1 MVDILVGIIK
11 WLLLMFVLSLILGAS
26 CGTIVPITMEKI
38 CRRLNLIWNGSKTL
52 MEMLLGGW
60 LYFLLIA
67 INLGFF
73 TGGWGL
79 LALILV
85 LTPSIIATVII
96 RLLWENR

>member
-1 MVDILVGIIK
+1 MVSILINILK
-11 WLLLMFVLSLILGAS
+11 WLLLMFILSLILGVS

-73 TGGWGL
+73 TGDWGL
-79 LALILV
+79 LALTLV

>member
-1 MVDILVGIIK
+1 
-11 WLLLMFVLSLILGAS
+11 MFVLLLILGAC
-26 CGTIVPITMEKI
+26 CGTIVPLMMIKI
-38 CRRLNLIWNGSKTL
+38 CRRFNLTWKSNTRV
-52 MEMLLGGW
+52 EMLLGGW

-79 LALILV
+79 FALTLV
-85 LTPSIIATVII
+85 LTPSIIAIVII

>member
-1 MVDILVGIIK
+1 MVSILINILK
-11 WLLLMFVLSLILGAS
+11 WLLLMFILSLILGAS

-38 CRRLNLIWNGSKTL
+38 CRRFNLTWKGSKTL

-79 LALILV
+79 IALTLV

>member
-1 MVDILVGIIK
+1 MNV
-11 WLLLMFVLSLILGAS
+11 
-26 CGTIVPITMEKI
+26 VPIIIIKI
-38 CRRLNLIWNGSKTL
+38 CRRFNLTWKGNTRV
-52 MEMLLGGW
+52 EMLLGGW

-79 LALILV
+79 FTLTLV
-85 LTPSIIATVII
+85 LTPSIIAIVII